1 MGKLEIIEH
10 DIAALTAAEL
20 AQFRDWFA
28 RFDAENWER
37 QIAQDAESGKLD
49 ALAQRAESA
58 HRAGKTT
65 AL

>member
-37 QIAQDAESGKLD
+37 QIADDAKDGKLG
-49 ALAQRAESA
+49 ALAQRALAA
-58 HRAGKTT
+58 HKAGNTT
-65 AL
+65 AF